1 MRRILESM
9 GHVVVD
15 VQDGADVLD
24 MATGLLPDL
33 IILDVR
39 LPNVDGWQILAT
51 LMNADM
57 VIRLLESIN
66 LKVRHVLRGL
76 EGARMA
82 RQERPDLI
90 LMDFNLPD
98 IDGRTLVLQ
107 LKKQLGSHAA
117 PPIVAITARTGE
129 REECIAQQFGCVAFV
144 SKPFVPEEFL
154 QLIKSLLKVPD
165 NQPTDVSSNRP
176 ANE

>member
-1 MRRILESM
+1 MSYILLVE
-9 GHVVVD
+9 D
-15 VQDGADVLD
+15 NQ
-24 MATGLLPDL
+24 
-33 IILDVR
+33 
-39 LPNVDGWQILAT
+39 
-51 LMNADM
+51 MNADM
-57 VIRLLESIN
+57 VIRLLESVN

-107 LKKQLGSHAA
+107 LKKQLGGNAA

-129 REECIAQQFGCVAFV
+129 REERIAQQFGCTAFI
-144 SKPFVPEEFL
+144 SKPFVPDEFL
-154 QLIKSLLKVPD
+154 KLVRSLLTVPD
-165 NQPTDVSSNRP
+165 SHPSDVSASHP
-176 ANE
+176 PDE

>member
-1 MRRILESM
+1 MSYILLVE
-9 GHVVVD
+9 D
-15 VQDGADVLD
+15 NQ
-24 MATGLLPDL
+24 
-33 IILDVR
+33 
-39 LPNVDGWQILAT
+39 
-51 LMNADM
+51 MNADM
-57 VIRLLESIN
+57 VIRLLESID

-107 LKKQLGSHAA
+107 LKKQLGGNAA

-129 REECIAQQFGCVAFV
+129 REERIAQQFGCTAFI
-144 SKPFVPEEFL
+144 SKPFVPDEFL
-154 QLIKSLLKVPD
+154 GLVRGLLKVPD
-165 NQPTDVSSNRP
+165 NHPSDVS
-176 ANE
+176 ANQPSDE

>member
-1 MRRILESM
+1 MSYILLVE
-9 GHVVVD
+9 D
-15 VQDGADVLD
+15 NQ
-24 MATGLLPDL
+24 
-33 IILDVR
+33 
-39 LPNVDGWQILAT
+39 
-51 LMNADM
+51 MNADM

-107 LKKQLGSHAA
+107 LKKQLGGNAA

-129 REECIAQQFGCVAFV
+129 REERIAQQFGCTAFI
-144 SKPFVPEEFL
+144 SKPFVPDEFL
-154 QLIKSLLKVPD
+154 QLIKSLLKVAD
-165 NQPTDVSSNRP
+165 NHPSDVSASHPSN
-176 ANE
+176 E

>member
-1 MRRILESM
+1 MSYILLVE
-9 GHVVVD
+9 D
-15 VQDGADVLD
+15 NQ
-24 MATGLLPDL
+24 
-33 IILDVR
+33 
-39 LPNVDGWQILAT
+39 
-51 LMNADM
+51 MNADM

-66 LKVRHVLRGL
+66 MKVRHVQRGL

-107 LKKQLGSHAA
+107 LKKQLGGRAA

-129 REECIAQQFGCVAFV
+129 SEERIAQKFGCAAFV
-144 SKPFVPEEFL
+144 SKPFVPDEFI
-154 QLIKSLLKVPD
+154 QLIKSLVKASDSQTADVPD
-165 NQPTDVSSNRP
+165 SRP
-176 ANE
+176 ANG